1 VADIKVLDLS
11 GRQVGDM
18 SLRDDIFNVTPNK
31 DLLFRYI
38 DMQLANRRQGTACT
52 KTRAEVSG
60 TGKKPFPQ
68 KHTGRARQGT
78 LRGPHQRHGGVAFG
92 PKPRD
97 WSKKLN
103 KKMKRDALK
112 SALSVRFQE
121 GNLIVLEDLTMKA
134 PKTKELKG
142 IMDTFELTGLKTLF
156 VLPYKK
162 MAYENVLK
170 SGKNLP
176 KTKVIIAD
184 NPGLPEGEVCID
196 GLNVFDIINHEKLIL
211 TKGMVTKIE
220 EVLGNVR

>member
-1 VADIKVLDLS
+1 MASIKVLDLNA
-11 GRQVGDM
+11 QTVGEIN
-18 SLRDDIFNVTPNK
+18 LRDDIFNVTPNK
-31 DLLFRYI
+31 DLMFRYI
-38 DMQLANRRQGTACT
+38 DMQLANRRQGTAST

-60 TGKKPFPQ
+60 TGRKPFPQ

-121 GNLIVLEDLTMKA
+121 GNLIVLDDLTIKE
-134 PKTKELKG
+134 PKTKELKK
-142 IMDTFELTGLKTLF
+142 IMQTLQLDNLKILF

-162 MAYENVLK
+162 AVYENVLL

-184 NPGLPEGEVCID
+184 NSGLPEGRICID
-196 GLNVFDIINHEKLIL
+196 GLNVFDIINHDKLIL
-211 TKGMVTKIE
+211 TKQMVTKIE
-220 EVLGNVR
+220 EVLGNVC

>member
-1 VADIKVLDLS
+1 VAEIKVLDLS

-103 KKMKRDALK
+103 KKNETRRVEISLKCPFPRGKPHRSGRLDDESAKDQRIERNHGHVRTDRPQNPVRAAL
-112 SALSVRFQE
+112 
-121 GNLIVLEDLTMKA
+121 
-134 PKTKELKG
+134 
-142 IMDTFELTGLKTLF
+142 
-156 VLPYKK
+156 
-162 MAYENVLK
+162 
-170 SGKNLP
+170 
-176 KTKVIIAD
+176 
-184 NPGLPEGEVCID
+184 
-196 GLNVFDIINHEKLIL
+196 
-211 TKGMVTKIE
+211 
-220 EVLGNVR
+220 

>member
-1 VADIKVLDLS
+1 MASIKVLDLNA
-11 GRQVGDM
+11 QTVGEIN
-18 SLRDDIFNVTPNK
+18 LRDDIFNVTPNK
-31 DLLFRYI
+31 DLMFRYI
-38 DMQLANRRQGTACT
+38 DMQLANRRQGTAST

-60 TGKKPFPQ
+60 TGRKPFPQ

-121 GNLIVLEDLTMKA
+121 GNLIVLEDLTIKE
-134 PKTKELKG
+134 PKTKELKK
-142 IMDTFELTGLKTLF
+142 IMHSLQLDNLKTLF

-162 MAYENVLK
+162 AVYENVLL

-184 NPGLPEGEVCID
+184 NSGLPEGQICID

-211 TKGMVTKIE
+211 TKQMVTKIE
-220 EVLGNVR
+220 EVLGNVC